1 MAEKR
6 KNAFRYNLFIR
17 KKAREEKL
25 RMTPVIHYRLHK
37 LRKKLNERYIIR
49 FFQFATTKNGNVATR
64 LSRPEFRSST
74 FFPVHLIVQIF
85 PWVSLDCVIIYLNAS
100 FFFDA
105 YKSRNT
111 LSSRPPLLKLWPL
124 LTFLSASWTLH
135 SFRHDGKKI
144 LLE

>member
-74 FFPVHLIVQIF
+74 FFPSFTSYRTNFPMSIARLCYNIPKRIF
-85 PWVSLDCVIIYLNAS
+85 
-100 FFFDA
+100 
-105 YKSRNT
+105 
-111 LSSRPPLLKLWPL
+111 
-124 LTFLSASWTLH
+124 FLRCL
-135 SFRHDGKKI
+135 
-144 LLE
+144 